1 MAQRILVVDDEDNI
15 RELAT
20 LYLEKE
26 GFTVEQAPNGAEGLA
41 RAEKSQPALV
51 ILDVMMPGMDGFE
64 VCRELRKHSDVPV
77 LMLTARNEDIDKIVG
92 LELGADDYM
101 TKPFNPR
108 EMVARVKAILRRF
121 EGGRKPQ
128 NAISAGNLSVD
139 KARREA
145 RVGESELTLRTKEFD
160 LLVAFVENPGIALT
174 RDQLLESVWGYDYA
188 GETRTVDVHVQHL
201 RSKLTGAGVQIE
213 TLRGVGYKLVESPAQ
228 VS

>member
-1 MAQRILVVDDEDNI
+1 MSQRILVVDDEANI
-15 RELAT
+15 RDLAR

-26 GFTVEQAPNGAEGLA
+26 GFSVESAADGREAIA
-41 RAEKSQPALV
+41 RIHQSPPAMVL
-51 ILDVMMPGMDGFE
+51 LDVMMPGMDGFD
-64 VCRELRKHSDVPV
+64 VCREVRREFDVPI

-128 NAISAGNLSVD
+128 NAIAVGRLTLD
-139 KARREA
+139 KARREVK
-145 RVGESELTLRTKEFD
+145 VGEELMNLRTKEFD
-160 LLVAFVENPGIALT
+160 LLTAFVENPGIALT
-174 RDQLLESVWGYDYA
+174 RDQLLETVWGYDYA

-201 RSKLTGAGVQIE
+201 RSKLADAGVQIE
-213 TLRGVGYKLVESPAQ
+213 TLRGVGYKLIESPA
-228 VS
+228 

>member
-1 MAQRILVVDDEDNI
+1 MAQRILVVDDEENI
-15 RELAT
+15 RDLVT

-26 GFTVEQAPNGAEGLA
+26 GFAVEGLGSGKDAVA
-41 RAEKSQPALV
+41 RFSQSPPALV

-64 VCRELRKHSDVPV
+64 VCRELRRHHDVPI
-77 LMLTARNEDIDKIVG
+77 LMLTARNEDVDKIVG

-108 EMVARVKAILRRF
+108 ELVARVKAILRRS
-121 EGGRKPQ
+121 ESGRRVQ
-128 NAISAGNLSVD
+128 NAVSVANLAVD

-145 RVGESELTLRTKEFD
+145 RIGDTMLSLRTKEFD

-201 RSKLTGAGVQIE
+201 RSKLTGAKVQIE
-213 TLRGVGYKLVESPAQ
+213 TLRGVGYKLIETPA
-228 VS
+228 